1 MNNVVIHIRPT
12 ITWLDHLF
20 VAATVGTLSPVMEG
34 IVSTT
39 MSAHLEHITASN
51 NVSILLVGS
60 DVIATLDSNS
70 ILIRELAQVSLFIV
84 SVNLTHFNCIMIFR
98 Y

>member
-1 MNNVVIHIRPT
+1 MSALLTLMVVNKPAP
-12 ITWLDHLF
+12 TWLDHLF

-39 MSAHLEHITASN
+39 MSAHLEHITARN
-51 NVSILLVGS
+51 NVSIQMVGS

-70 ILIRELAQVSLFIV
+70 ILIRELAQVSIGCVYSLI
-84 SVNLTHFNCIMIFR
+84 CI
-98 Y
+98 